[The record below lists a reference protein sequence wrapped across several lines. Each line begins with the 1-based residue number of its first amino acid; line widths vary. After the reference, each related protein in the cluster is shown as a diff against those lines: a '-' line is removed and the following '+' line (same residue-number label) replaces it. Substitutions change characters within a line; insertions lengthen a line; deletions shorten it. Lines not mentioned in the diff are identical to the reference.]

1 MVAACVAGVAVILPV
16 AYIVIRATERGWQP
30 VQTTLLRQRTFELLA
45 RSLGLAAAVTAA
57 SLVLGIGGA
66 WLVARTD
73 LPWRRFWRVALA
85 LPLAI
90 PSYIAAWGWIGWR
103 PDLAGWLGA
112 WIVLTSVSYPFVY
125 LPVLG
130 ALRRADPALEEVA
143 RSLGRQPVQVFLG
156 VTLPEVRIAATA
168 GALLVGLYALS
179 DFGAVSIMRFEGLT
193 HAIYQSY
200 RASFDRTPAAVLGC
214 LLVAVSLVIV
224 AARCAS
230 GPTRRRAWAPAR
242 RGSASR
248 SRLGRWR
255 WPAVVAVAAVLV
267 ASIGVPMRSLVT
279 WLARG
284 SSTTD
289 WSEWFDATVAT
300 LSVAVVAAVV
310 TVALALPV
318 AILSARHPGSLSR
331 GVTQLA
337 YGGHALPGI
346 VIALALVFFGI
357 RFASPLYQ
365 RTPMLVFAYVVLFLS
380 LALGAIH
387 NAIAQAPP
395 VLDDVAR
402 SLGRSQWQAWTAVTL
417 RLALPG
423 VGVAAALVCLAVMKE
438 LPATLLLHPIGMETL
453 ATRLWG
459 LTSAASYAAAAPYA
473 ATIIVVAAIPTAVL
487 TRVAVTREDRP

>member
-1 MVAACVAGVAVILPV
+1 MAVVLPV
-16 AYIVIRATERGWQP
+16 VYIVIRATERGWGP
-30 VQTTLLRQRTFELLA
+30 IEATLLRQRTLELLLG
-45 RSLGLAAAVTAA
+45 SLGLAAAVTAA
-57 SLVLGIGGA
+57 SLVFGVGGA

-73 LPWRRFWRVALA
+73 LPGRRFWRVAFG

-130 ALRRADPALEEVA
+130 ALHRADPALEEVA
-143 RSLGRQPVQVFLG
+143 RSLGRRPWQVFVG

-168 GALLVGLYALS
+168 GALLVALYALS

-193 HAIYQSY
+193 HVIYQSY

-214 LLVAVSLVIV
+214 LLVAVSLVVV
-224 AARCAS
+224 AAAVRVD
-230 GPTRRRAWAPAR
+230 R
-242 RGSASR
+242 RGRPQAR
-248 SRLGRWR
+248 IGAGAPRPHRPITLGRWR
-255 WPAVVAVAAVLV
+255 WPAVVAVTAVLGL
-267 ASIGVPMRSLVT
+267 SLGVPARSLVI

-289 WSEWFDATVAT
+289 WSEWFDATVST
-300 LSVAVVAAVV
+300 LTIAVVAALV
-310 TVALALPV
+310 TVAVALPV

-337 YGGHALPGI
+337 YAGHALPGI
-346 VIALALVFFGI
+346 VIALALVFFGV
-357 RFASPLYQ
+357 RFATPLYQ

-402 SLGRSQWQAWTAVTL
+402 TLGRSQWRAWAAVTL
-417 RLALPG
+417 RLSLPG
-423 VGVAAALVCLAVMKE
+423 IGVAAALVCLTVMKE

-453 ATRLWG
+453 ATRLWS
-459 LTSAASYAAAAPYA
+459 LTSGASYAAAAPYA
-473 ATIIVVAAIPTAVL
+473 ATIVVVAAIPTALL
-487 TRVAVTREDRP
+487 TRFAMSREEHQ